1 MKRRRGGSWH
11 HTGKEMLSGWFL
23 IFISGS
29 SSEIIFRGKVMNVLC
44 KKEVTSEA
52 RGGLAGCFWKVIPF
66 TGDPCNKAIL
76 PLMLF
81 SICFFFFHLFF
92 LILAAARNTL
102 IWGKAPHTHTDF
114 PFLLSEPRRR
124 KWHGRQ
130 KLKPSVLQSWRLWEG
145 QKCLDTEIQL

>member
-11 HTGKEMLSGWFL
+11 HTGKEMLSGCFL

-44 KKEVTSEA
+44 KKEVNSEA
-52 RGGLAGCFWKVIPF
+52 RGGLAGCFWKLIPF
-66 TGDPCNKAIL
+66 IHAIK
-76 PLMLF
+76 LF
-81 SICFFFFHLFF
+81 YPWFFLFVFFFLFF

-102 IWGKAPHTHTDF
+102 IRGKAPHTHTDF

-124 KWHGRQ
+124 KWHWRR

-145 QKCLDTEIQL
+145 QKCLDTGIQL